1 MRLLPIALFGVLVLT
16 GCATKPRETFAEPKA
31 AGQPASAADYGVDIP
46 TRDVA
51 VEPKLGAP

>member
-1 MRLLPIALFGVLVLT
+1 MKLFQIAVFGALILT
-16 GCATKPRETFAEPKA
+16 GCATKAREIFAEPKA
-31 AGQPASAADYGVDIP
+31 AGQPATAADYGVDIP